1 VGRGRSKL
9 GSMVAALALAA
20 VACGSTG
27 TAVVETVAASDA
39 AALLEGDPAAVLLDI
54 RTPEEFGEGRLEGA
68 INIDFYAADFAG
80 QLAELDRDATY
91 VIYCRSGNRS
101 TVALDTFR
109 DLGFTSVHAVEGG
122 IVAWEATGY
131 LVIRG

>member
-1 VGRGRSKL
+1 
-9 GSMVAALALAA
+9 MVAALALAA

-68 INIDFYAADFAG
+68 VNIDFYAADFAG

-109 DLGFTSVHAVEGG
+109 DLGFTSVYAVEGG
-122 IVAWEATGY
+122 IVAWEATGH

>member
-1 VGRGRSKL
+1 MGRGRWKL

-68 INIDFYAADFAG
+68 VNIDFYAADFAG

-91 VIYCRSGNRS
+91 VIYCRSGNR
-101 TVALDTFR
+101 TTAALDTFR

-122 IVAWEATGY
+122 IVAWEATGHP
-131 LVIRG
+131 VIRG